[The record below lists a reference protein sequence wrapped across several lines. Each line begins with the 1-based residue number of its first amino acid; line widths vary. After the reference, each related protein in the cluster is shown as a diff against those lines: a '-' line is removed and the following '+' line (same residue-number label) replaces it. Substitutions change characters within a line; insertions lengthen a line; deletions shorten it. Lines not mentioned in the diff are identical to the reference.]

1 VVGEPVGVDP
11 QVDLERGVGALQ
23 AEIVGDQLQGVGPGG
38 PDPEWLPAQP
48 ANAAKGRPAGAK
60 SGAPNQ
66 PQGEQTLV
74 KAPLEAQV
82 VDKVEVFTVDRESHR
97 PLQHGVSPT
106 PNRD

>member
-23 AEIVGDQLQGVGPGG
+23 AEIVGDQ
-38 PDPEWLPAQP
+38 
-48 ANAAKGRPAGAK
+48 
-60 SGAPNQ
+60 
-66 PQGEQTLV
+66 QGEQTLV